1 MSLVIH
7 SDPSEVSAIID
18 CLERKVAQI
27 IEDVRAEEEGR
38 PPQDVSSPPP
48 RARTARSAVEQ
59 PELDTEPE
67 VDTGGA
73 DEVREM
79 SPVGRESYSD
89 DAEEIEYEDIEHDVP
104 RPFTSPAVDDIAV
117 EDIDDIEEIEMEVG
131 GTQAPEPEPDS
142 PQAHTGYR
150 VPDSFDDSDED
161 VEVEVLDGGVKSP
174 GPGARGRGGAGPAT
188 DWFSSPAGQKVEEAE
203 DDEEEEMMR
212 SMMNTSSRRPRSL
225 APVTGGG
232 LGTDRLGGARPGTL
246 APLSSLSGGLSNPAS
261 PARLRTALPLTPVD
275 DSPVDEADVVRPVSP
290 PVSSPPA
297 SPPRS
302 PPSSPPRLKKS
313 PGHSPESRAAASVA
327 AAAAKEIGDLR
338 RRVGELENV
347 ERELSESRFS
357 AKRDRDA
364 LVDAERRADAAEARV
379 GTAEDKLT
387 AVESKAAQAESRAA
401 QAESRV
407 QDAESRVQDAESRVQ
422 DAEARVHAVE
432 DEATELRREV
442 TNNSAGVEEALE
454 RELAA
459 ATEKA
464 TGLERELES
473 VRGAMRAAETRAKTA
488 ETRAKTSEAERDAAE
503 EVAAEAKE
511 AASVAEANFAEL
523 SEATARREAEIASL
537 KSSIASGGEAAS
549 RAAAL
554 ETALT
559 QEKEARASVDQK
571 LTQTE
576 AALKEVRESLAEAD
590 AARVTAAGDA
600 TAADDRAMAATRD
613 ADEAKSR
620 AVDAETALRNAEAA
634 RDTSLKEKEEAEARA
649 EVASAAVDAAEDRA
663 AAAET
668 ALQEKEKASTENA
681 MPDTA
686 TEIAGLIDDLRRRAT
701 AAELARNEAVKR
713 AETAEASVAQFA
725 ERASRAENLVSQ
737 VDEAAAK
744 ALERADAAESAVQT
758 NERNTH
764 EVLAAM
770 EGVSERDMASVAR
783 AEAERSKAAETRVV
797 ALEQKLKTAAESR
810 AELSRLLA
818 EANAE
823 CAEHRGSASA
833 ATEALEEAFASAR
846 AVSGREASAR
856 EAQARAEAR
865 LAAAGAETAAAEER
879 AARADDLEIRAQT
892 AEARLESQ
900 AREGARAVARAQA
913 EASEWRAKAQL
924 RERELEAARASADTA
939 ASIASSYVVTSSASK
954 RASMGTTR
962 DGTGGDENAN
972 AYGLPPP
979 LPPSS
984 VLSVKNSPAKRFHNM
999 TSPYAR
1005 QYHDFSVERGAG
1017 GDRPTPALLT
1027 ADFLDSLG
1035 SRLSSV
1041 RELLASDQVQVVKK

>member
-48 RARTARSAVEQ
+48 RARTPRSAVEQ

-89 DAEEIEYEDIEHDVP
+89 DAEEIDYEDIEHDVP

-131 GTQAPEPEPDS
+131 GTQAPDPEPDS
-142 PQAHTGYR
+142 PQAHTGYM

-232 LGTDRLGGARPGTL
+232 LGTNRLGGARPGTL
-246 APLSSLSGGLSNPAS
+246 APLSSLSSGLSNPAS

-302 PPSSPPRLKKS
+302 PPSSPPRLNKS

-347 ERELSESRFS
+347 ERELSETRFS

-401 QAESRV
+401 QAE
-407 QDAESRVQDAESRVQ
+407 AKVQ
-422 DAEARVHAVE
+422 DAEARVQDAEIRVHAVE
-432 DEATELRREV
+432 AEATELRREV

-488 ETRAKTSEAERDAAE
+488 ETRAKTSEAQRDAAE

-559 QEKEARASVDQK
+559 QEKEARASVEQK

-600 TAADDRAMAATRD
+600 TAAGDRAMAATRD
-613 ADEAKSR
+613 ADEVKAR

-634 RDTSLKEKEEAEARA
+634 RDTSLKEKEEAEEGA
-649 EVASAAVDAAEDRA
+649 EVARAAVAAAEDRA

-701 AAELARNEAVKR
+701 AAELARNEAVRR

-818 EANAE
+818 EAKAE

-924 RERELEAARASADTA
+924 RERELEAVRASADTA

-962 DGTGGDENAN
+962 DGTGGDENEN

>member
-48 RARTARSAVEQ
+48 RARTPRSAVEQ

-89 DAEEIEYEDIEHDVP
+89 DAEEIDYEDIEHDVP

-131 GTQAPEPEPDS
+131 GTQAPDPEPDS

-203 DDEEEEMMR
+203 DEEEEEMMR

-232 LGTDRLGGARPGTL
+232 LGTNRLGGARPGTL
-246 APLSSLSGGLSNPAS
+246 APLSSLSSGLSNPAS
-261 PARLRTALPLTPVD
+261 PARLRTALPPTPVD

-297 SPPRS
+297 SPPSS

-347 ERELSESRFS
+347 ERELSETRFS

-387 AVESKAAQAESRAA
+387 AVESKAAQAEAK
-401 QAESRV
+401 
-407 QDAESRVQDAESRVQ
+407 VQ
-422 DAEARVHAVE
+422 DAEARVQDAEIRVHAVE
-432 DEATELRREV
+432 AEATELRREV

-488 ETRAKTSEAERDAAE
+488 ETRAKTSEAQRDAAE

-559 QEKEARASVDQK
+559 QEKEARASVEQK

-600 TAADDRAMAATRD
+600 TAAGDRAMAATRD
-613 ADEAKSR
+613 ADEVKAR

-649 EVASAAVDAAEDRA
+649 EVARSAVAAAEDRA

-701 AAELARNEAVKR
+701 AAELARNEAVRR

-818 EANAE
+818 EAKAE
-823 CAEHRGSASA
+823 CAEQRGSASA

-962 DGTGGDENAN
+962 DGTGGDENEN

>member
-7 SDPSEVSAIID
+7 SDPSEVSAIVD

-48 RARTARSAVEQ
+48 RARTPRTAVEQ

-79 SPVGRESYSD
+79 SPQGRESYSD
-89 DAEEIEYEDIEHDVP
+89 DAEEIDYEDIEHDVP

-117 EDIDDIEEIEMEVG
+117 EDIDDIEEIELEVG
-131 GTQAPEPEPDS
+131 GTTALDPEPDS

-174 GPGARGRGGAGPAT
+174 GPGARGRSGAGPAT

-232 LGTDRLGGARPGTL
+232 LGTNRLGGARPGTL

-347 ERELSESRFS
+347 ERELSETRFS

-401 QAESRV
+401 QAEARV
-407 QDAESRVQDAESRVQ
+407 QDAESRVQDAESRV
-422 DAEARVHAVE
+422 HAVE
-432 DEATELRREV
+432 AEATELRREV

-488 ETRAKTSEAERDAAE
+488 ETRAKTSEAQRDAAE

-537 KSSIASGGEAAS
+537 KSSIASGGDAAS

-559 QEKEARASVDQK
+559 QEKEARASVEQK

-600 TAADDRAMAATRD
+600 TAAGDRAMAATRD
-613 ADEAKSR
+613 ADEAKAR

-649 EVASAAVDAAEDRA
+649 EVARAAVAAAEDRV

-701 AAELARNEAVKR
+701 AAELARNEAVRR

-818 EANAE
+818 EAKAE

-962 DGTGGDENAN
+962 DGTGGDENEN

>member
-48 RARTARSAVEQ
+48 RARTPRSAVEQ

-79 SPVGRESYSD
+79 SPQGRESYSD
-89 DAEEIEYEDIEHDVP
+89 DAEEIDYEDIEHDVP

-117 EDIDDIEEIEMEVG
+117 EDIDDIEEIELEVG
-131 GTQAPEPEPDS
+131 GTTALDPEPDS

-232 LGTDRLGGARPGTL
+232 LGTNRLGGARPGTL

-290 PVSSPPA
+290 PASSPPA

-302 PPSSPPRLKKS
+302 PPSSPQRLKKS

-347 ERELSESRFS
+347 ERELSETRFS

-401 QAESRV
+401 QAE
-407 QDAESRVQDAESRVQ
+407 ARVQ

-432 DEATELRREV
+432 AEATELRREV

-613 ADEAKSR
+613 ADEAKAR

-649 EVASAAVDAAEDRA
+649 EVASAAVAAAEDRA

-701 AAELARNEAVKR
+701 AAELARNEAVRR

-818 EANAE
+818 EAKAE

-924 RERELEAARASADTA
+924 RERELEATRASADTA

>member
-7 SDPSEVSAIID
+7 SDPSEVSAIVD

-48 RARTARSAVEQ
+48 RARTPRTAVEQ

-79 SPVGRESYSD
+79 SPQGRESYSD
-89 DAEEIEYEDIEHDVP
+89 DAEEIDYEDIEHDVP

-117 EDIDDIEEIEMEVG
+117 EDIDDIEEIELEVG
-131 GTQAPEPEPDS
+131 GTTALDPEPDS

-232 LGTDRLGGARPGTL
+232 LGTNRLGGARPGTL

-347 ERELSESRFS
+347 ERELSETRFS

-401 QAESRV
+401 QAEARV
-407 QDAESRVQDAESRVQ
+407 QDAESRVQDAESRV
-422 DAEARVHAVE
+422 HAVE
-432 DEATELRREV
+432 AEATELRREV

-488 ETRAKTSEAERDAAE
+488 ETRAKTSEAQRDAAE

-537 KSSIASGGEAAS
+537 KSSIASGGDAAS

-559 QEKEARASVDQK
+559 QEKEARASVEQK

-600 TAADDRAMAATRD
+600 TAAGDRAMAATRD
-613 ADEAKSR
+613 ADEAKAR

-649 EVASAAVDAAEDRA
+649 EVARAAVAAAEDRV

-701 AAELARNEAVKR
+701 AAELARNEAVRR

-818 EANAE
+818 EAKAE

>member
-48 RARTARSAVEQ
+48 RARTPRSAVEQ

-79 SPVGRESYSD
+79 SPQGRESYSD
-89 DAEEIEYEDIEHDVP
+89 DAEEIDYEDIEHDVP

-117 EDIDDIEEIEMEVG
+117 EDIDDIEEIELEVG
-131 GTQAPEPEPDS
+131 GTTALDPEPDS

-232 LGTDRLGGARPGTL
+232 LGTNRLGGARPGTL

-347 ERELSESRFS
+347 ERELSETRFS

-401 QAESRV
+401 QAE
-407 QDAESRVQDAESRVQ
+407 ARVQ

-432 DEATELRREV
+432 AEATELRREV

-473 VRGAMRAAETRAKTA
+473 ARGAMRAA

-559 QEKEARASVDQK
+559 QEKEARASVEQK
-571 LTQTE
+571 LTQTV

-613 ADEAKSR
+613 ADEAKAR

-649 EVASAAVDAAEDRA
+649 EVARAAVAAAEDRA

-668 ALQEKEKASTENA
+668 ALQEKEQASTENA

-701 AAELARNEAVKR
+701 AAELARNEAVRR

-818 EANAE
+818 EAKAE

>member
-7 SDPSEVSAIID
+7 SDPSEVSAIVD

-48 RARTARSAVEQ
+48 RARTPRTAVEQ

-79 SPVGRESYSD
+79 SPQGRESYSD
-89 DAEEIEYEDIEHDVP
+89 DAEEIDYEDIEHDVP

-117 EDIDDIEEIEMEVG
+117 EDIDDIEEIELEVG
-131 GTQAPEPEPDS
+131 GTTALDPEPDS

-232 LGTDRLGGARPGTL
+232 LGTNRLGGARPGTL

-347 ERELSESRFS
+347 ERELSETRFS

-401 QAESRV
+401 QAEARV
-407 QDAESRVQDAESRVQ
+407 QDAESRVQDAESRV
-422 DAEARVHAVE
+422 HAVE
-432 DEATELRREV
+432 AEATELRREV

-488 ETRAKTSEAERDAAE
+488 ETRAKTSEAQRDAAE

-537 KSSIASGGEAAS
+537 KSSIASGGDAAS

-559 QEKEARASVDQK
+559 QEKEARASVEQK

-600 TAADDRAMAATRD
+600 TAAGDRAMAATRD
-613 ADEAKSR
+613 ADEAKAR

-649 EVASAAVDAAEDRA
+649 EVARAAVAAAEDRV

-701 AAELARNEAVKR
+701 AAELARNEAVRR

-818 EANAE
+818 EAKAE

-962 DGTGGDENAN
+962 DGAGGDENAN

>member
-7 SDPSEVSAIID
+7 SDPSEVSAIVD

-48 RARTARSAVEQ
+48 RARTPRTAVEQ

-79 SPVGRESYSD
+79 SPQGRESYSD
-89 DAEEIEYEDIEHDVP
+89 DAEEIDYEDIEHDVP

-117 EDIDDIEEIEMEVG
+117 EDIDDIEEIELEVG
-131 GTQAPEPEPDS
+131 GTTALDPEPDS

-161 VEVEVLDGGVKSP
+161 VEVEMLDGGVKSP

-232 LGTDRLGGARPGTL
+232 LGTNRLGGARPGTL

-347 ERELSESRFS
+347 ERELSETRFS

-401 QAESRV
+401 QAEARV
-407 QDAESRVQDAESRVQ
+407 QDAESRVQDAESRV
-422 DAEARVHAVE
+422 HAVE
-432 DEATELRREV
+432 AEATELRREV

-488 ETRAKTSEAERDAAE
+488 ETRAKTSEAQRDAAE

-537 KSSIASGGEAAS
+537 KSSIASGGDAAS

-559 QEKEARASVDQK
+559 QEKEARASVEQK

-600 TAADDRAMAATRD
+600 TAAGDRAMAATRD
-613 ADEAKSR
+613 ADEAKAR

-649 EVASAAVDAAEDRA
+649 EVARAAVAAAEDRV

-701 AAELARNEAVKR
+701 AAELARNEAVRR

-818 EANAE
+818 EAKAE

>member
-7 SDPSEVSAIID
+7 SDPSEVSAIVD

-48 RARTARSAVEQ
+48 RARTPRSAVEQ
-59 PELDTEPE
+59 PEVHTEPE

-89 DAEEIEYEDIEHDVP
+89 DAEEIDYEDIEHDVP

-117 EDIDDIEEIEMEVG
+117 EDIDDIEEIELEVG
-131 GTQAPEPEPDS
+131 GTQADTQAASEPDS

-161 VEVEVLDGGVKSP
+161 VEVEMLDGGVKSP

-232 LGTDRLGGARPGTL
+232 LGTNRLGGARPGTL
-246 APLSSLSGGLSNPAS
+246 APISSLSGGLSNPAS

-297 SPPRS
+297 SPPSS

-347 ERELSESRFS
+347 ERELSETRFS

-401 QAESRV
+401 QAE
-407 QDAESRVQDAESRVQ
+407 ARVQDAESRVQ

-432 DEATELRREV
+432 AEATELRREV

-464 TGLERELES
+464 TGLEREIES

-488 ETRAKTSEAERDAAE
+488 ETRAKTSEAQRDAAE

-559 QEKEARASVDQK
+559 QEKEARASVEQK

-600 TAADDRAMAATRD
+600 TAAGDRAMAATRD
-613 ADEAKSR
+613 ADEAKAR

-649 EVASAAVDAAEDRA
+649 EVARAAVAAAEDRA

-701 AAELARNEAVKR
+701 AAELARNEAVRR

-818 EANAE
+818 EAKAE
-823 CAEHRGSASA
+823 CAEQRGSASA

>member
-48 RARTARSAVEQ
+48 RARTPRSAVEQ

-79 SPVGRESYSD
+79 SPQGRESYSD
-89 DAEEIEYEDIEHDVP
+89 DAEEIDYEDIEHDVP

-117 EDIDDIEEIEMEVG
+117 EDIDDIEEIELEVG
-131 GTQAPEPEPDS
+131 GTTALDPEPDS

-232 LGTDRLGGARPGTL
+232 LGTNRLGGARPGTL

-347 ERELSESRFS
+347 ERELSETRFS

-401 QAESRV
+401 QAEARV
-407 QDAESRVQDAESRVQ
+407 HDAESRVQDAESRV
-422 DAEARVHAVE
+422 HAVE
-432 DEATELRREV
+432 AEATELRREV

-559 QEKEARASVDQK
+559 QEKEARASVEQK

-600 TAADDRAMAATRD
+600 TAAGDRAMAATRD
-613 ADEAKSR
+613 ADEAKAR

-649 EVASAAVDAAEDRA
+649 EVARAAVAAAEDRV

-701 AAELARNEAVKR
+701 AAELARNEAVRR

-818 EANAE
+818 EAKAE

-924 RERELEAARASADTA
+924 RERELEATRASADTA

>member
-48 RARTARSAVEQ
+48 RARTPRTAVEQ

-79 SPVGRESYSD
+79 SPQGRESYSD
-89 DAEEIEYEDIEHDVP
+89 DAEEIDYEDIEHDVP

-117 EDIDDIEEIEMEVG
+117 EDIDDIEEIELEVG
-131 GTQAPEPEPDS
+131 GTTALDPEPDS

-161 VEVEVLDGGVKSP
+161 VEVEMLDGGVKSP

-232 LGTDRLGGARPGTL
+232 LGTNRLGGARPGTL

-290 PVSSPPA
+290 PASSPPA

-347 ERELSESRFS
+347 ERELSETRFS

-401 QAESRV
+401 QAEARV

-432 DEATELRREV
+432 AEATELRREV

-600 TAADDRAMAATRD
+600 TAAGDRAMAATRD
-613 ADEAKSR
+613 ADEAKAR

-634 RDTSLKEKEEAEARA
+634 RDTSLKEKEEAEARE
-649 EVASAAVDAAEDRA
+649 EVARAAVAAAEDRA

-701 AAELARNEAVKR
+701 AAELARNEAVRR

-818 EANAE
+818 EAKAE

>member
-7 SDPSEVSAIID
+7 SDPSEVSAIVD

-48 RARTARSAVEQ
+48 RARTPRTAVEQ

-79 SPVGRESYSD
+79 SPQGRESYSD
-89 DAEEIEYEDIEHDVP
+89 DAEEIDYEDIEHDVP

-117 EDIDDIEEIEMEVG
+117 EDIDDIEEIELEVG
-131 GTQAPEPEPDS
+131 GTQAPDPEPDS

-212 SMMNTSSRRPRSL
+212 SMMNTSTSRPRSL

-232 LGTDRLGGARPGTL
+232 LGTNRLGGARPGTL

-290 PVSSPPA
+290 PASSPPA

-347 ERELSESRFS
+347 ERELSETRFS

-401 QAESRV
+401 QAE
-407 QDAESRVQDAESRVQ
+407 ARVQ

-432 DEATELRREV
+432 AEATELRREV

-488 ETRAKTSEAERDAAE
+488 ETRAKTSEAQRDAAE

-559 QEKEARASVDQK
+559 QEKEARASVEQK

-600 TAADDRAMAATRD
+600 TAAGDRAMAATRD
-613 ADEAKSR
+613 ADEAKAR

-649 EVASAAVDAAEDRA
+649 EVARAAVAAAEDRA

-668 ALQEKEKASTENA
+668 ALQEKEQASTENA

-701 AAELARNEAVKR
+701 ASELARNEAVRR

-818 EANAE
+818 EAKAE

-962 DGTGGDENAN
+962 DGAGGDENAN

>member
-48 RARTARSAVEQ
+48 RARTPRSAVEQ

-79 SPVGRESYSD
+79 SPQGRESYSD
-89 DAEEIEYEDIEHDVP
+89 DAEEIDYEDIEHDVP

-117 EDIDDIEEIEMEVG
+117 EDIDDIEEIELEVG
-131 GTQAPEPEPDS
+131 GTTALDPEPDS

-232 LGTDRLGGARPGTL
+232 LGTNRLGGARPGTL

-275 DSPVDEADVVRPVSP
+275 DSPVDEADVVWPVSP
-290 PVSSPPA
+290 PASSPPA

-347 ERELSESRFS
+347 ERELSETRFS

-401 QAESRV
+401 QAEARV
-407 QDAESRVQDAESRVQ
+407 QDAEARVQ

-432 DEATELRREV
+432 AEATELRREV

-473 VRGAMRAAETRAKTA
+473 VRGAMRAA

-559 QEKEARASVDQK
+559 QEKEARASVEQK
-571 LTQTE
+571 LTQTG

-600 TAADDRAMAATRD
+600 TAAGDRAMAATRD
-613 ADEAKSR
+613 ADEAKAR
-620 AVDAETALRNAEAA
+620 AIDAETALRNAEAA

-649 EVASAAVDAAEDRA
+649 EVASAAVAAAEDRA

-818 EANAE
+818 EAKAE

>member
-7 SDPSEVSAIID
+7 SDPSEVSAIVD

-48 RARTARSAVEQ
+48 RARTPRTAVEQ

-79 SPVGRESYSD
+79 SPQGRESYSD
-89 DAEEIEYEDIEHDVP
+89 DAEEIDYEDIEHDVP

-117 EDIDDIEEIEMEVG
+117 EDIDDIEEIELEVG
-131 GTQAPEPEPDS
+131 GTTALDPEPDS

-174 GPGARGRGGAGPAT
+174 GPGARGRSGAGPAT

-232 LGTDRLGGARPGTL
+232 LGTNRLGGARPGTL

-347 ERELSESRFS
+347 ERELSETRFS

-401 QAESRV
+401 QAEARV
-407 QDAESRVQDAESRVQ
+407 QDAESRVQDAESRV
-422 DAEARVHAVE
+422 HAVE
-432 DEATELRREV
+432 AEATELRREV

-488 ETRAKTSEAERDAAE
+488 ETRAKTSEAQRDAAE

-537 KSSIASGGEAAS
+537 KSSIASGGDAAS

-559 QEKEARASVDQK
+559 QEKEARASVEQK

-600 TAADDRAMAATRD
+600 TAAGDRAMAATRD
-613 ADEAKSR
+613 ADEAKAR

-649 EVASAAVDAAEDRA
+649 EVARAAVAAAEDRV

-701 AAELARNEAVKR
+701 AAELARNEAVRR

-818 EANAE
+818 EAKAE

>member
-1 MSLVIH
+1 VQNGEKVVSLVIH

-48 RARTARSAVEQ
+48 RARTPRSAVEQ

-79 SPVGRESYSD
+79 SPQGRESYSD
-89 DAEEIEYEDIEHDVP
+89 DAEEIDYEDIEHDVP

-117 EDIDDIEEIEMEVG
+117 EDIDDIEEIELEVG
-131 GTQAPEPEPDS
+131 GTTALDPEPDS

-232 LGTDRLGGARPGTL
+232 LGTNRLGGARPGTL

-290 PVSSPPA
+290 PASSPPA

-347 ERELSESRFS
+347 ERELSETRFS

-401 QAESRV
+401 QAEARV
-407 QDAESRVQDAESRVQ
+407 QDAEARVQ

-432 DEATELRREV
+432 AEATELRREV

-473 VRGAMRAAETRAKTA
+473 VRGAMRAA

-559 QEKEARASVDQK
+559 QEKEARASVEQK
-571 LTQTE
+571 LTQTV

-600 TAADDRAMAATRD
+600 TAAGDRAMAATRD
-613 ADEAKSR
+613 ADEAKAR

-649 EVASAAVDAAEDRA
+649 EVASAAVAAAEDRA

-701 AAELARNEAVKR
+701 ASELARNEAVRR

-818 EANAE
+818 EAKAE

>member
-48 RARTARSAVEQ
+48 RARTPRSAVEQ

-89 DAEEIEYEDIEHDVP
+89 DAEEIDYEDIEHDVP

-131 GTQAPEPEPDS
+131 GTQAPDPEPDS

-203 DDEEEEMMR
+203 DEEEEEVMR

-232 LGTDRLGGARPGTL
+232 LGTNRLGGARPGTL

-275 DSPVDEADVVRPVSP
+275 DSPVDEADVGRPVSP

-302 PPSSPPRLKKS
+302 PPSSPPRLNKS

-347 ERELSESRFS
+347 ERELSETRFS

-407 QDAESRVQDAESRVQ
+407 QDAEPKVQDAESRVQ

-432 DEATELRREV
+432 AEATELRREV

-488 ETRAKTSEAERDAAE
+488 ETRAKTSEAQRDAAE

-559 QEKEARASVDQK
+559 QEKEARASVEQK

-600 TAADDRAMAATRD
+600 TAAGDRAMAATRD
-613 ADEAKSR
+613 ADEAKAR

-818 EANAE
+818 EAKAE

-924 RERELEAARASADTA
+924 RERELEATRASADTA

-954 RASMGTTR
+954 RASRGTTR

>member
-48 RARTARSAVEQ
+48 RARTPRSAVEQ

-79 SPVGRESYSD
+79 SPQGRESYSD
-89 DAEEIEYEDIEHDVP
+89 DAEEIDYEDIEHDVP

-117 EDIDDIEEIEMEVG
+117 EDIDDIEEIELEVG
-131 GTQAPEPEPDS
+131 GTTALDPEPDS

-232 LGTDRLGGARPGTL
+232 LGTNRLGGARPGTL

-290 PVSSPPA
+290 PASSPPA

-347 ERELSESRFS
+347 ERELSETRFS

-401 QAESRV
+401 QAE
-407 QDAESRVQDAESRVQ
+407 ARVQDAESRVQ

-432 DEATELRREV
+432 AEATELRREV

-473 VRGAMRAAETRAKTA
+473 VRGAMRAAET
-488 ETRAKTSEAERDAAE
+488 
-503 EVAAEAKE
+503 
-511 AASVAEANFAEL
+511 
-523 SEATARREAEIASL
+523 
-537 KSSIASGGEAAS
+537 G
-549 RAAAL
+549 
-554 ETALT
+554 
-559 QEKEARASVDQK
+559 
-571 LTQTE
+571 
-576 AALKEVRESLAEAD
+576 
-590 AARVTAAGDA
+590 
-600 TAADDRAMAATRD
+600 
-613 ADEAKSR
+613 
-620 AVDAETALRNAEAA
+620 
-634 RDTSLKEKEEAEARA
+634 
-649 EVASAAVDAAEDRA
+649 
-663 AAAET
+663 
-668 ALQEKEKASTENA
+668 
-681 MPDTA
+681 
-686 TEIAGLIDDLRRRAT
+686 
-701 AAELARNEAVKR
+701 
-713 AETAEASVAQFA
+713 
-725 ERASRAENLVSQ
+725 
-737 VDEAAAK
+737 
-744 ALERADAAESAVQT
+744 
-758 NERNTH
+758 
-764 EVLAAM
+764 
-770 EGVSERDMASVAR
+770 
-783 AEAERSKAAETRVV
+783 
-797 ALEQKLKTAAESR
+797 
-810 AELSRLLA
+810 
-818 EANAE
+818 
-823 CAEHRGSASA
+823 
-833 ATEALEEAFASAR
+833 
-846 AVSGREASAR
+846 
-856 EAQARAEAR
+856 
-865 LAAAGAETAAAEER
+865 
-879 AARADDLEIRAQT
+879 
-892 AEARLESQ
+892 
-900 AREGARAVARAQA
+900 
-913 EASEWRAKAQL
+913 
-924 RERELEAARASADTA
+924 
-939 ASIASSYVVTSSASK
+939 
-954 RASMGTTR
+954 
-962 DGTGGDENAN
+962 
-972 AYGLPPP
+972 
-979 LPPSS
+979 
-984 VLSVKNSPAKRFHNM
+984 
-999 TSPYAR
+999 
-1005 QYHDFSVERGAG
+1005 
-1017 GDRPTPALLT
+1017 
-1027 ADFLDSLG
+1027 
-1035 SRLSSV
+1035 
-1041 RELLASDQVQVVKK
+1041 

>member
-7 SDPSEVSAIID
+7 SDPSEVSAIVD

-27 IEDVRAEEEGR
+27 IEDVRAEEESR

-48 RARTARSAVEQ
+48 RARTPRTAVEQ

-79 SPVGRESYSD
+79 SPQGRESYSD
-89 DAEEIEYEDIEHDVP
+89 DAEEIDYEDIEHDVP

-117 EDIDDIEEIEMEVG
+117 EDIDDIEEIELEVG
-131 GTQAPEPEPDS
+131 GTTALDPEPDS

-161 VEVEVLDGGVKSP
+161 VEVEVLDGGVQSP

-232 LGTDRLGGARPGTL
+232 LGTNRLGGARPGTL

-347 ERELSESRFS
+347 ERELSETRFS

-401 QAESRV
+401 QAEARV
-407 QDAESRVQDAESRVQ
+407 QDAESRVQDAESRV
-422 DAEARVHAVE
+422 HAVE
-432 DEATELRREV
+432 AEATELRREV

-488 ETRAKTSEAERDAAE
+488 ETRAKTSEAQRDAAE

-537 KSSIASGGEAAS
+537 KSSIASGGDAAS

-559 QEKEARASVDQK
+559 QEKEARASVEQK

-600 TAADDRAMAATRD
+600 TAAGDRAMAATRD
-613 ADEAKSR
+613 ADEAKAR

-649 EVASAAVDAAEDRA
+649 EVARAAVAAAEDRV

-701 AAELARNEAVKR
+701 AAELARNEAVRR

-818 EANAE
+818 EAKAE

>member
-48 RARTARSAVEQ
+48 RARTPRSAVEQ

-79 SPVGRESYSD
+79 SPQGRESYSD
-89 DAEEIEYEDIEHDVP
+89 DAEEIDYEDIEHDVP

-131 GTQAPEPEPDS
+131 GTTAPDPEPDS

-212 SMMNTSSRRPRSL
+212 SMMNTSTSRPRSL

-232 LGTDRLGGARPGTL
+232 LGTNRLGGARPGTL

-290 PVSSPPA
+290 PASSPPA

-347 ERELSESRFS
+347 ERELSETRFS

-401 QAESRV
+401 QAEARV
-407 QDAESRVQDAESRVQ
+407 QDAESRV
-422 DAEARVHAVE
+422 HAVE
-432 DEATELRREV
+432 AESTELRREV

-559 QEKEARASVDQK
+559 QEKEARASVEQK
-571 LTQTE
+571 LTQTV

-600 TAADDRAMAATRD
+600 TAAGDRAMAATRD
-613 ADEAKSR
+613 ADEAKAR

-634 RDTSLKEKEEAEARA
+634 RDTSLKEKEEAEARE
-649 EVASAAVDAAEDRA
+649 EVARAAVAAAEDRA

-701 AAELARNEAVKR
+701 ASELARNEAVRR

-818 EANAE
+818 EAKAE

>member
-7 SDPSEVSAIID
+7 SDPSEVSAIVD

-48 RARTARSAVEQ
+48 RARTPRSAVEQ

-79 SPVGRESYSD
+79 SPQGRESYSD
-89 DAEEIEYEDIEHDVP
+89 DAEEIDYEDIEHDVP

-117 EDIDDIEEIEMEVG
+117 EDIDDIEEIELEVG
-131 GTQAPEPEPDS
+131 GTTALDPEPDS

-161 VEVEVLDGGVKSP
+161 VEVEMLDGGVKSP

-232 LGTDRLGGARPGTL
+232 LGTNRLGGARPGTL

-347 ERELSESRFS
+347 ERELSETRFS

-401 QAESRV
+401 QAEARV
-407 QDAESRVQDAESRVQ
+407 QDAESRVQDAESRV
-422 DAEARVHAVE
+422 HAVE
-432 DEATELRREV
+432 AEATELRREV

-488 ETRAKTSEAERDAAE
+488 ETRAKTSEAQRDAAE

-537 KSSIASGGEAAS
+537 KSSIASGGDAAS

-559 QEKEARASVDQK
+559 QEKEARASVEQK

-600 TAADDRAMAATRD
+600 TAAGDRAMAATRD
-613 ADEAKSR
+613 ADEAKAR

-649 EVASAAVDAAEDRA
+649 EVARAAVDAAEDRA

-701 AAELARNEAVKR
+701 AAELARNEAVRR

-818 EANAE
+818 EAKAE

-962 DGTGGDENAN
+962 DGTGGDENEN

>member
-1 MSLVIH
+1 
-7 SDPSEVSAIID
+7 
-18 CLERKVAQI
+18 
-27 IEDVRAEEEGR
+27 
-38 PPQDVSSPPP
+38 
-48 RARTARSAVEQ
+48 
-59 PELDTEPE
+59 
-67 VDTGGA
+67 
-73 DEVREM
+73 
-79 SPVGRESYSD
+79 
-89 DAEEIEYEDIEHDVP
+89 
-104 RPFTSPAVDDIAV
+104 
-117 EDIDDIEEIEMEVG
+117 
-131 GTQAPEPEPDS
+131 
-142 PQAHTGYR
+142 
-150 VPDSFDDSDED
+150 
-161 VEVEVLDGGVKSP
+161 
-174 GPGARGRGGAGPAT
+174 
-188 DWFSSPAGQKVEEAE
+188 
-203 DDEEEEMMR
+203 
-212 SMMNTSSRRPRSL
+212 
-225 APVTGGG
+225 
-232 LGTDRLGGARPGTL
+232 
-246 APLSSLSGGLSNPAS
+246 
-261 PARLRTALPLTPVD
+261 
-275 DSPVDEADVVRPVSP
+275 
-290 PVSSPPA
+290 
-297 SPPRS
+297 
-302 PPSSPPRLKKS
+302 
-313 PGHSPESRAAASVA
+313 
-327 AAAAKEIGDLR
+327 
-338 RRVGELENV
+338 
-347 ERELSESRFS
+347 
-357 AKRDRDA
+357 
-364 LVDAERRADAAEARV
+364 
-379 GTAEDKLT
+379 
-387 AVESKAAQAESRAA
+387 
-401 QAESRV
+401 
-407 QDAESRVQDAESRVQ
+407 
-422 DAEARVHAVE
+422 
-432 DEATELRREV
+432 
-442 TNNSAGVEEALE
+442 
-454 RELAA
+454 
-459 ATEKA
+459 
-464 TGLERELES
+464 
-473 VRGAMRAAETRAKTA
+473 
-488 ETRAKTSEAERDAAE
+488 
-503 EVAAEAKE
+503 
-511 AASVAEANFAEL
+511 
-523 SEATARREAEIASL
+523 
-537 KSSIASGGEAAS
+537 
-549 RAAAL
+549 
-554 ETALT
+554 
-559 QEKEARASVDQK
+559 
-571 LTQTE
+571 
-576 AALKEVRESLAEAD
+576 
-590 AARVTAAGDA
+590 
-600 TAADDRAMAATRD
+600 
-613 ADEAKSR
+613 
-620 AVDAETALRNAEAA
+620 
-634 RDTSLKEKEEAEARA
+634 
-649 EVASAAVDAAEDRA
+649 
-663 AAAET
+663 
-668 ALQEKEKASTENA
+668 

-701 AAELARNEAVKR
+701 AAELARNEAVRR

-818 EANAE
+818 EAKAE

-924 RERELEAARASADTA
+924 RERELEAARSSADTA

>member
-7 SDPSEVSAIID
+7 SDPSEVSAIVD

-48 RARTARSAVEQ
+48 RARTPRTAVEQ

-79 SPVGRESYSD
+79 SPQGRESYSD
-89 DAEEIEYEDIEHDVP
+89 DAEEIDYEDIEHDVP

-117 EDIDDIEEIEMEVG
+117 EDIDDIEEIELEVG
-131 GTQAPEPEPDS
+131 GTTALDPEPDS

-174 GPGARGRGGAGPAT
+174 GPGARGRSGAGPAT

-232 LGTDRLGGARPGTL
+232 LGTNRLGGARPGTL

-290 PVSSPPA
+290 PASSPPA

-347 ERELSESRFS
+347 ERELSETRFS

-401 QAESRV
+401 QAEARV
-407 QDAESRVQDAESRVQ
+407 QDAESRVQDAESRV
-422 DAEARVHAVE
+422 HAVE
-432 DEATELRREV
+432 AEATELRREV

-488 ETRAKTSEAERDAAE
+488 ETRAKTSEAQRDAAE

-559 QEKEARASVDQK
+559 QEKEARASVEQK

-600 TAADDRAMAATRD
+600 TAAGDRAMAATRD
-613 ADEAKSR
+613 ADEAKAR

-649 EVASAAVDAAEDRA
+649 EVARAAVAAAEDRV

-701 AAELARNEAVKR
+701 AAELARNEAVRR

-818 EANAE
+818 EAKAE

>member
-48 RARTARSAVEQ
+48 RARTPRSAVEQ

-79 SPVGRESYSD
+79 SPQGRESYSD
-89 DAEEIEYEDIEHDVP
+89 DAEEIDYEDIEHDVP

-117 EDIDDIEEIEMEVG
+117 EDIDDIEEIELEVG
-131 GTQAPEPEPDS
+131 GTTALDPEPDS

-232 LGTDRLGGARPGTL
+232 LGTNRLGGARPGTL

-290 PVSSPPA
+290 PASSPPA

-347 ERELSESRFS
+347 ERELSETRFS

-401 QAESRV
+401 QAEARV
-407 QDAESRVQDAESRVQ
+407 QDAEARVQ

-432 DEATELRREV
+432 AEATELRREV

-613 ADEAKSR
+613 ADEAKAR

-701 AAELARNEAVKR
+701 AAELARNEAVRR

-818 EANAE
+818 EAKAE

>member
-7 SDPSEVSAIID
+7 SEPSEVSAIVD

-27 IEDVRAEEEGR
+27 IEDVRAEEESR

-48 RARTARSAVEQ
+48 RARTPRSAVEQ
-59 PELDTEPE
+59 PELDAEPE

-89 DAEEIEYEDIEHDVP
+89 DAEEIDYEDIEHDVP

-117 EDIDDIEEIEMEVG
+117 EDIDDIEEIELEVG
-131 GTQAPEPEPDS
+131 GTQADTQAASEPDS

-161 VEVEVLDGGVKSP
+161 VEVEMLDGGVKSP

-232 LGTDRLGGARPGTL
+232 LGTNRLGGARPGTL
-246 APLSSLSGGLSNPAS
+246 APISSLSGGLSNPAS

-290 PVSSPPA
+290 PASSPPA

-347 ERELSESRFS
+347 ERELSETRFS

-401 QAESRV
+401 QAEARV
-407 QDAESRVQDAESRVQ
+407 QDAESRVQDAESRV
-422 DAEARVHAVE
+422 HAVE
-432 DEATELRREV
+432 AEATELRREV

-473 VRGAMRAAETRAKTA
+473 VRGAMRAA

-559 QEKEARASVDQK
+559 QEKEARASVEQK

-600 TAADDRAMAATRD
+600 TAAGDRAMAATRD
-613 ADEAKSR
+613 ADEAKAR

-649 EVASAAVDAAEDRA
+649 EVARAAVAAAEDRA

-701 AAELARNEAVKR
+701 ASELARNEAVRR

-818 EANAE
+818 EAKAE

>member
-7 SDPSEVSAIID
+7 SDPSEVSAIVD

-48 RARTARSAVEQ
+48 RARTPRTAVEQ

-89 DAEEIEYEDIEHDVP
+89 DAEEIDYEDIEHDVP

-131 GTQAPEPEPDS
+131 GTQAPDPEPDS

-212 SMMNTSSRRPRSL
+212 SMMNTSTSRPRSL

-232 LGTDRLGGARPGTL
+232 LGTNRLGGARPGTL

-290 PVSSPPA
+290 PASSPPA

-347 ERELSESRFS
+347 ERELSETRFS

-401 QAESRV
+401 QAEARV
-407 QDAESRVQDAESRVQ
+407 QDAEARVQ

-432 DEATELRREV
+432 AEATELRREV

-473 VRGAMRAAETRAKTA
+473 VRGAMRAA

-559 QEKEARASVDQK
+559 QEKEARASVEQK
-571 LTQTE
+571 LTQTV

-600 TAADDRAMAATRD
+600 TAAGDRAMAATRD
-613 ADEAKSR
+613 ADEAKAR

-649 EVASAAVDAAEDRA
+649 EVARAAVAAAEDRA

-668 ALQEKEKASTENA
+668 ALQEKEQASTENA

-701 AAELARNEAVKR
+701 ASELARNEAVRR

-818 EANAE
+818 EAKAE

-962 DGTGGDENAN
+962 DGAGGDENAN

>member
-48 RARTARSAVEQ
+48 RARTPRTAVEQ

-79 SPVGRESYSD
+79 SPQGRESYSD
-89 DAEEIEYEDIEHDVP
+89 DAEEIDYEDIEHDVP

-117 EDIDDIEEIEMEVG
+117 EDIDDIEEIELEVG
-131 GTQAPEPEPDS
+131 GTTALDPEPDS

-212 SMMNTSSRRPRSL
+212 SMMNTSTSRPRSL

-232 LGTDRLGGARPGTL
+232 LGTNRLGGARPGTL

-302 PPSSPPRLKKS
+302 PPSSPPRLNKS

-347 ERELSESRFS
+347 ERELSETRFS

-401 QAESRV
+401 QAE
-407 QDAESRVQDAESRVQ
+407 ARVQ

-432 DEATELRREV
+432 AEATELRREV

-559 QEKEARASVDQK
+559 QEKEARASVEQK

-600 TAADDRAMAATRD
+600 TAAGDRAMAATRD
-613 ADEAKSR
+613 ADEAKAR

-649 EVASAAVDAAEDRA
+649 EVARAAVAAAEDRA

-668 ALQEKEKASTENA
+668 ALQEKEQASTENA

-701 AAELARNEAVKR
+701 ASELARNEAVRR

-818 EANAE
+818 EAKAE

-962 DGTGGDENAN
+962 DGAGGDENAN

>member
-48 RARTARSAVEQ
+48 RARTPRTAVEQ

-79 SPVGRESYSD
+79 SPQGRESYSD
-89 DAEEIEYEDIEHDVP
+89 DAEEIDYEDIEHDVP

-117 EDIDDIEEIEMEVG
+117 EDIDDIEEIELEVG
-131 GTQAPEPEPDS
+131 GTTALDPEPDS

-232 LGTDRLGGARPGTL
+232 LGTNRLGGARPGTL

-347 ERELSESRFS
+347 ERELSETRFS

-401 QAESRV
+401 QAEAKVQDADARV
-407 QDAESRVQDAESRVQ
+407 QDAEI
-422 DAEARVHAVE
+422 RVHAVE
-432 DEATELRREV
+432 AEATELRREV

-488 ETRAKTSEAERDAAE
+488 ETRAKTSEAQRDAAE

-537 KSSIASGGEAAS
+537 KSSIASGGDAAS

-559 QEKEARASVDQK
+559 QEKEARASVEQK

-600 TAADDRAMAATRD
+600 TAAGDRAMAATRD
-613 ADEAKSR
+613 ADEAKAR

-649 EVASAAVDAAEDRA
+649 EVARSAV

-701 AAELARNEAVKR
+701 AAELARNEAVRR

-818 EANAE
+818 EAKAE

-962 DGTGGDENAN
+962 DGTGGDENEN

>member
-48 RARTARSAVEQ
+48 RARTPRSAVEQ
-59 PELDTEPE
+59 PEVHTEPE

-79 SPVGRESYSD
+79 SPQGRESYSD
-89 DAEEIEYEDIEHDVP
+89 DAEEIDYEDIEHDVP

-117 EDIDDIEEIEMEVG
+117 EDIDDIEEIELEVG
-131 GTQAPEPEPDS
+131 GTTALDPEPDS

-212 SMMNTSSRRPRSL
+212 SMMNTSTSRPRSL

-232 LGTDRLGGARPGTL
+232 LGTNRLGGARPGTL

-290 PVSSPPA
+290 PASSPPA

-347 ERELSESRFS
+347 ERELSETRFS

-387 AVESKAAQAESRAA
+387 AVESKAAQAEA
-401 QAESRV
+401 RV
-407 QDAESRVQDAESRVQ
+407 QDAESRVHDAESRVQ

-432 DEATELRREV
+432 AEATELRREV

-473 VRGAMRAAETRAKTA
+473 ARGAMRAAETRAKTA
-488 ETRAKTSEAERDAAE
+488 ETCAKTSEAERDAAE

-559 QEKEARASVDQK
+559 QEKEARASVEQK
-571 LTQTE
+571 LTQTV

-600 TAADDRAMAATRD
+600 TAAGDRAMAATRD
-613 ADEAKSR
+613 ADEAKAR

-634 RDTSLKEKEEAEARA
+634 RDTSLKEKEEAEARE
-649 EVASAAVDAAEDRA
+649 EVARAAVAAAEDRA

-701 AAELARNEAVKR
+701 AAELARNEAVRR

-818 EANAE
+818 EAKSE

>member
-48 RARTARSAVEQ
+48 RARTPRSAVEQ
-59 PELDTEPE
+59 PELDAEPE

-89 DAEEIEYEDIEHDVP
+89 DAEEIDYEDIEHDVP

-131 GTQAPEPEPDS
+131 GTQAPDPEPDS

-174 GPGARGRGGAGPAT
+174 GPGARGRSGAGPAT

-232 LGTDRLGGARPGTL
+232 LGTNRLGGARPGTL

-290 PVSSPPA
+290 PASSPPA

-347 ERELSESRFS
+347 ERELSETRFS

-401 QAESRV
+401 QAE
-407 QDAESRVQDAESRVQ
+407 AKVQDAESRVQ

-432 DEATELRREV
+432 AEATELRREV

-559 QEKEARASVDQK
+559 QEKEARASVEQK

-600 TAADDRAMAATRD
+600 TAAGDRAMAATRD
-613 ADEAKSR
+613 ADEAKAR

-649 EVASAAVDAAEDRA
+649 EVARSAV

-701 AAELARNEAVKR
+701 AAELARNEAVRR

-818 EANAE
+818 EAKAE

>member
-48 RARTARSAVEQ
+48 RARTPRSAVEQ

-79 SPVGRESYSD
+79 SPQGRESYSD
-89 DAEEIEYEDIEHDVP
+89 DAEEIDYEDIEHDVP

-117 EDIDDIEEIEMEVG
+117 EDIDDIEEIELEVG
-131 GTQAPEPEPDS
+131 GTTALDPEPDS

-232 LGTDRLGGARPGTL
+232 LGTNRLGGARPGTL

-290 PVSSPPA
+290 PASSPPA

-347 ERELSESRFS
+347 ERELSETRFS

-401 QAESRV
+401 QAE
-407 QDAESRVQDAESRVQ
+407 ARVQ

-600 TAADDRAMAATRD
+600 TAAGDRAMAATRD
-613 ADEAKSR
+613 ADEAKAR

-649 EVASAAVDAAEDRA
+649 EVARAAVAAAEDRA

-701 AAELARNEAVKR
+701 AAELARNEAVRR

-818 EANAE
+818 EAKAE

-984 VLSVKNSPAKRFHNM
+984 VLSVKNSPAKSYHNM

>member
-48 RARTARSAVEQ
+48 RARTPRSAVEQ

-79 SPVGRESYSD
+79 SPQGRESYSD
-89 DAEEIEYEDIEHDVP
+89 DAEEIDYEDIEHDVP

-117 EDIDDIEEIEMEVG
+117 EDIDDIEEIELEVG
-131 GTQAPEPEPDS
+131 GTTALDPEPDS

-232 LGTDRLGGARPGTL
+232 LGTNRLGGARPGTL

-347 ERELSESRFS
+347 ERELSETRFS

-401 QAESRV
+401 QAE
-407 QDAESRVQDAESRVQ
+407 ARVQ

-432 DEATELRREV
+432 AEATELRREV

-613 ADEAKSR
+613 ADEAKAR

-818 EANAE
+818 EAKAE

-924 RERELEAARASADTA
+924 RERELEATRASADTA

>member
-48 RARTARSAVEQ
+48 RARTPRSAVEQ

-79 SPVGRESYSD
+79 SPQGRESYSD
-89 DAEEIEYEDIEHDVP
+89 DAEEIDYEDIEHDVP

-117 EDIDDIEEIEMEVG
+117 EDIDDIEEIELEVG
-131 GTQAPEPEPDS
+131 GTTALDPEPDS

-232 LGTDRLGGARPGTL
+232 LGTNRLGGARPGTL

-290 PVSSPPA
+290 PASSPPA

-313 PGHSPESRAAASVA
+313 PGQSPESRAAASVA

-347 ERELSESRFS
+347 ERELSETRFS

-401 QAESRV
+401 QAE
-407 QDAESRVQDAESRVQ
+407 AKVQ
-422 DAEARVHAVE
+422 DAEARVQDAEIRVHAVE
-432 DEATELRREV
+432 AEATELRREV

-473 VRGAMRAAETRAKTA
+473 ARGAMRAAETRAKTA
-488 ETRAKTSEAERDAAE
+488 ETCAKTSEAERDAAE

-559 QEKEARASVDQK
+559 QEKEARASVEQK

-600 TAADDRAMAATRD
+600 TAAGDRAMAATRD

-818 EANAE
+818 EAKAE

-924 RERELEAARASADTA
+924 RERELEATRASADTA

>member
-48 RARTARSAVEQ
+48 RARTPRSAVEQ

-79 SPVGRESYSD
+79 SPQGRESYSD
-89 DAEEIEYEDIEHDVP
+89 DAEEIDYEDIEHDVP

-117 EDIDDIEEIEMEVG
+117 EDIDDIEEIELEVG
-131 GTQAPEPEPDS
+131 GTTALDPEPDS

-232 LGTDRLGGARPGTL
+232 LGTNRLGGARPGTL

-290 PVSSPPA
+290 PASSPPA

-302 PPSSPPRLKKS
+302 PPSSPQRLKKS

-347 ERELSESRFS
+347 ERELSETRFS

-401 QAESRV
+401 QAEARV
-407 QDAESRVQDAESRVQ
+407 QDAEARVQ

-432 DEATELRREV
+432 AEATELRREV

-613 ADEAKSR
+613 ADEAKAR

-649 EVASAAVDAAEDRA
+649 EVASAAVAAAEDRA

-818 EANAE
+818 EAKAE

>member
-7 SDPSEVSAIID
+7 SDPSEVSAIVD

-48 RARTARSAVEQ
+48 RARTPRTAVEQ

-79 SPVGRESYSD
+79 SPQGRESYSD
-89 DAEEIEYEDIEHDVP
+89 DAEEIDYEDIEHDVP

-117 EDIDDIEEIEMEVG
+117 EDIDDIEEIELEVG
-131 GTQAPEPEPDS
+131 GTQAGPTSPQGEPDS

-174 GPGARGRGGAGPAT
+174 GPGARGRSGAGPAT

-232 LGTDRLGGARPGTL
+232 LGTNRLGGARPGTL

-347 ERELSESRFS
+347 ERELSETRFS

-401 QAESRV
+401 QAEARV
-407 QDAESRVQDAESRVQ
+407 QDAESRVQDAESRV
-422 DAEARVHAVE
+422 HAVE
-432 DEATELRREV
+432 AEATELRREV

-488 ETRAKTSEAERDAAE
+488 ETRAKTSEAQRDAAE

-537 KSSIASGGEAAS
+537 KSSIASGGDAAS

-559 QEKEARASVDQK
+559 QEKEARASVEQK

-600 TAADDRAMAATRD
+600 TAAGDRAMAATRD
-613 ADEAKSR
+613 ADEAKAR

-649 EVASAAVDAAEDRA
+649 EVARAAVAAAEDRV

-701 AAELARNEAVKR
+701 AAELARNEAVRR

-818 EANAE
+818 EAKAE

>member
-7 SDPSEVSAIID
+7 SDPSEVSAIVD

-48 RARTARSAVEQ
+48 RARTPRTAVEQ

-79 SPVGRESYSD
+79 SPQGRESYSD
-89 DAEEIEYEDIEHDVP
+89 DAEEIDYEDIEHDVP

-117 EDIDDIEEIEMEVG
+117 EDIDDIEEIELEVG
-131 GTQAPEPEPDS
+131 GTTALDPEPDS

-174 GPGARGRGGAGPAT
+174 GPGARGRSGAGPAT

-232 LGTDRLGGARPGTL
+232 LGTNRLGGARPGTL

-347 ERELSESRFS
+347 ERELSETRFS

-401 QAESRV
+401 QAEARV
-407 QDAESRVQDAESRVQ
+407 QDAESRVQDAESRV
-422 DAEARVHAVE
+422 HAVE
-432 DEATELRREV
+432 AEATELRREV

-488 ETRAKTSEAERDAAE
+488 ETRAKTSEAQRDAAE

-559 QEKEARASVDQK
+559 QEKEARASVEQK

-600 TAADDRAMAATRD
+600 TAAGDRAMAATRD
-613 ADEAKSR
+613 ADEAKAR

-649 EVASAAVDAAEDRA
+649 EVARAAVAAAEDRV

-701 AAELARNEAVKR
+701 AAELARNEAVRR

-744 ALERADAAESAVQT
+744 ALERADAAEFAVQT

-818 EANAE
+818 EAKAE